1 MDAGLIREI
10 RTVNRTNED
19 VSAGTDNSTL
29 LADELLPVRKMIK
42 QQQREKIL
50 KYHYATCQRPRT
62 QLKSGRWYTYVEDP
76 SRTNNRRELRAKTG
90 EALDDKVVSYY
101 MDHYVEETLTLEDV
115 FESWLEYKSKRKQN
129 KEETLKQNRNSFAKY
144 VRGTKLADI
153 PLQKMKTA
161 DVEDWAIDLLST
173 YSMTAST
180 FNNHKICV
188 TGPLAYAVRQGY
200 ISDNPWKKE
209 KLEYQQLF
217 KSKRRK
223 KSEDAVFYPDE
234 IEELVGEFERGYEVN
249 RNTAN
254 LGLEMNF
261 ELGLRIGELAALKW
275 KDINWINRTVFI
287 QREEDSSG
295 AVEEYVKSDSPAG
308 YRELALTDAAVSI
321 LKRLKSDTR
330 VMGEYIFVHA
340 DGTRKTAMQFAGRL

>member
-1 MDAGLIREI
+1 M
-10 RTVNRTNED
+10 
-19 VSAGTDNSTL
+19 
-29 LADELLPVRKMIK
+29 
-42 QQQREKIL
+42 
-50 KYHYATCQRPRT
+50 
-62 QLKSGRWYTYVEDP
+62 
-76 SRTNNRRELRAKTG
+76 
-90 EALDDKVVSYY
+90 
-101 MDHYVEETLTLEDV
+101 
-115 FESWLEYKSKRKQN
+115 
-129 KEETLKQNRNSFAKY
+129 
-144 VRGTKLADI
+144 
-153 PLQKMKTA
+153 
-161 DVEDWAIDLLST
+161 
-173 YSMTAST
+173 
-180 FNNHKICV
+180 

-275 KDINWINRTVFI
+275 KDINWINRTVFV

-340 DGTRKTAMQFAGRL
+340 DGTRKTAMQFAGRLEKAEIALGWEKQKRSHCIRRTVASRMNANHIPLETIRAWLGHTDTQTTLKYIFNPFRVDDTHDQIRAVSILSTNSEYSLRKKELKIAVGSEKIQQQSGF